1 MLGNINGVWL
11 MGLVG
16 FGVDLNLFSHQTTF
30 LRSMAAAMILPSEG
44 AV

>member
-16 FGVDLNLFSHQTTF
+16 FGVDLNLFPHQTTF
-30 LRSMAAAMILPSEG
+30 LRSMAAAMSLTFAG